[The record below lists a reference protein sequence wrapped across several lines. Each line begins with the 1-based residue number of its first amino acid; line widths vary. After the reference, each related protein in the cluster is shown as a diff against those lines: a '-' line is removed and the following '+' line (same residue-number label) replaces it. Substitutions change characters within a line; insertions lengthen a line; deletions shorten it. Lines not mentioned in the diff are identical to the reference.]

1 MTMTLIE
8 LRERTEKWFAGLG
21 IDSARLDAEVLIA
34 HALGL
39 QRLAFITER
48 DRPLSEEE
56 LAACR
61 ELVRR
66 RGKREPVAYILGAR
80 EFFSRDF
87 AVDGRVLIPRP
98 ETEHLVDLALQW
110 LKRGKPQG
118 EIVAELDYDEDEDE
132 DDGPMGAWVPGV
144 ETTVEYDEVE
154 ADSDGDEVRVELDPD
169 AVDALALN
177 EGAAADEQAPSSP
190 AEPDTAPAA
199 PAGVVLDYGT
209 GSGVIAITLA
219 AEVPGLRV
227 LALDI
232 SKDALEL
239 AKENA
244 TTHEVAGRVGFVH
257 SDGLSRVPPRFRG
270 QLRGVVANPPYVPV
284 ETKASLMPDVRDWE
298 PEEALFAGDDALLHY
313 RRLAAEAKDW
323 LAAGGFLA
331 VELGQ
336 GQAEEVAGLL
346 VEHGWRDI
354 VVQRDLAGI
363 PRVVAGWRP

>member
-8 LRERTEKWFAGLG
+8 LRERTETWFAGLG

-56 LAACR
+56 LTACR

-66 RGKREPVAYILGAR
+66 RGKREPVAYILGTR

-110 LKRGKPQG
+110 LTRGRPQG
-118 EIVAELDYDEDEDE
+118 EIVAELDQDADEDED
-132 DDGPMGAWVPGV
+132 GAPMGALVPGV
-144 ETTVEYDEVE
+144 ETTVVYDEVE
-154 ADSDGDEVRVELDPD
+154 AASDGDEVRVELNPD
-169 AVDALALN
+169 AVSPMPQN
-177 EGAAADEQAPSSP
+177 EDQAADEPAASP
-190 AEPDTAPAA
+190 AESGTAPAA

-209 GSGVIAITLA
+209 GSGAIAITLA
-219 AEVPGLRV
+219 AEVPGLRI

-232 SKDALEL
+232 SKDALEV

-244 TTHEVAGRVGFVH
+244 TTHEVADRVGFVH

-270 QLRGVVANPPYVPV
+270 QLRGIVANPPYVPV

-313 RRLAAEAKDW
+313 RRLATEAKDW

-336 GQAEEVAGLL
+336 GQAEEVAGVLL
-346 VEHGWRDI
+346 EHGWHNV